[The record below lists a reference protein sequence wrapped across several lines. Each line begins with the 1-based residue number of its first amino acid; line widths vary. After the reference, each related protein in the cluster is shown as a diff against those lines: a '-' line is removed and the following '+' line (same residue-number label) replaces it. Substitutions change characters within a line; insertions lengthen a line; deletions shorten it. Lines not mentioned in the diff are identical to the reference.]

1 MQETWVQCLGWE
13 DPLEKG
19 MATQFS
25 ILSWEILGN
34 PMDKGT
40 QQAIAMGSQR
50 IRHDWM
56 TNTFTFFHLGALP
69 EMSVV
74 PKLVSKNSHKLPVF
88 TTQKLLPGTDR
99 EAISL
104 LMGELC
110 LVAF

>member
-1 MQETWVQCLGWE
+1 MPGLGRSPGEGNGYPVQYS
-13 DPLEKG
+13 
-19 MATQFS
+19 F
-25 ILSWEILGN
+25 LGN

-40 QQAIAMGSQR
+40 QQAIAMGSQK
-50 IRHDWM
+50 IRRAWM

-69 EMSVV
+69 EMSIV

-99 EAISL
+99 EAIISL